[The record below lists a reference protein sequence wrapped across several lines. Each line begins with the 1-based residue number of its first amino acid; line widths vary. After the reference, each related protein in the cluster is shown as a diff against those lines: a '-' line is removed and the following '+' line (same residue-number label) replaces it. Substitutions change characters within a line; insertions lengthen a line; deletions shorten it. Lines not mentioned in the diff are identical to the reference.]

1 MVIELG
7 KWKPELWTTYR
18 GNNNYPIYN
27 WFYFTE
33 AYSRGIVNKYIK
45 KYNITGK
52 ILDPFCGTGTTLLV
66 AKENGLE
73 AIGYDVSKL
82 MALVSKA
89 KTQEYDISILEKD
102 LENLVG
108 LETVK
113 SEIKVP
119 DWIKQYFHKEV
130 LDSLLDLKERLNKFD
145 SEYKDFFLLALM
157 RTLDTVSKAKKVGKS
172 LQKRVVP
179 IFNVY
184 AVYEKLAKAMIKDLK
199 RAERKKLFS
208 GSVEVYNSSM
218 YEIPETK
225 KYNLII
231 TSPPYLNKTE
241 YTRRFGIELWF
252 LDSETYLQ
260 GLGNEKDQKHN
271 KECMFYTAYFVDIL
285 DKIRN
290 VSEHKMAGYSV
301 DNYFIGLEAFF
312 KKSYSLLNKNGLL
325 VVVIAGGC
333 FKNYAVDIYD
343 YVCKLS
349 DQIGFKFVESEVD
362 RELICHKNR
371 TQKIGKVKEFTIVL
385 KK

>member
-1 MVIELG
+1 MG

-18 GNNNYPIYN
+18 GNNTYPIYN

-45 KYNITGK
+45 KYEIKGK
-52 ILDPFCGTGTTLLV
+52 VLDPFCGTGTTLLV
-66 AKENGLE
+66 AKENGLK
-73 AIGYDVSKL
+73 ATGYDLSKL

-89 KTQEYDISILEKD
+89 KTQEYDIEKLESQVVEFFGLEKKKQ
-102 LENLVG
+102 EV
-108 LETVK
+108 
-113 SEIKVP
+113 KVP

-130 LDSLLDLKERLNKFD
+130 LDSLLELKERINTYNT
-145 SEYKDFFLLALM
+145 EYKEFFLLVLM

-208 GSVEVYNSSM
+208 GAAEVYNNSM
-218 YEIPETK
+218 YEIPENK
-225 KYNLII
+225 KYDLII

-241 YTRRFGIELWF
+241 YTKRFGIELWF
-252 LDSETYLQ
+252 LGEETYLQ
-260 GLGNEKDQKHN
+260 GLGNEKEQKQN
-271 KECMFYTAYFVDIL
+271 KECLFYTTYFADIL
-285 DKIRN
+285 DKIRDG
-290 VSEHKMAGYSV
+290 SEHKMVNYSV
-301 DNYFIGLEAFF
+301 DNYFSGLEAFF
-312 KKSYSLLNKNGLL
+312 KKSYSLLNKGGLL

-349 DQIGFKFVESEVD
+349 DNLGFKFVESEVN